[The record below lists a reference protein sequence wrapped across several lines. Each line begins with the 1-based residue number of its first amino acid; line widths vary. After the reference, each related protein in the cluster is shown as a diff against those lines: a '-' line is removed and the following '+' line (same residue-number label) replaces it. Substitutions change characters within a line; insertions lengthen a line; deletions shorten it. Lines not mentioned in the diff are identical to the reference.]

1 MKLNLN
7 KNQKYILAC
16 SNGPDSMALFDL
28 LLKNNYFFIVCFVNY
43 KTRIESDIEEENLRL
58 ICNKNNVKLET
69 LTYNLKDKKSDFENI
84 ARKIRYDFFVK
95 TAKKYNIKNIL
106 IAHHLDDLIE
116 TFLFQKNTNRLSEYY
131 GLVYKRLF
139 IDDIYLIRPL
149 LSYPKEKIIE
159 YCNENQII
167 YSTDYTNFSNIH
179 TRNKL
184 RNEVINNMNLLDKYK
199 IYLSILSKNLNL
211 SYLYKCTINLNEKY
225 LLNKSNLN
233 KLSIDDKY
241 RLIYKWLKINDVKKT
256 KNNDVDFILNNLNER
271 NKYHINKKII
281 TFCRDF
287 YYIFDENV
295 FEDTYSYSFENLKNN
310 NIFNINFE
318 IFGKKIKIDTTYLYV
333 EPLINYNKIK
343 ISSYEVNL
351 SKYLNDIHM
360 PLILRNIW
368 PSIVK
373 KTENEKELIYFPRY
387 QENYT
392 NQNENIFNF
401 DIKNLIKLILVDYKN
416 NQ

>member
-1 MKLNLN
+1 MKLNLD

-16 SNGPDSMALFDL
+16 SNGPDSMALFNL
-28 LLKNNYFFIVCFVNY
+28 LLKNNLFFIVCFVNY
-43 KTRIESDIEEENLRL
+43 KTRIESDIEEENLKL
-58 ICNKNNVKLET
+58 ICNKNNIKLET

-84 ARKIRYDFFVK
+84 ARKIRYDFFIK

-116 TFLFQKNTNRLSEYY
+116 TYLFQKNTNRLSEYY

-149 LSYPKEKIIE
+149 LSYPKEKIIK

-167 YSTDYTNFSNIH
+167 YSTDYTNFFNIH
-179 TRNKL
+179 TRNKI
-184 RNEVINNMNLLDKYK
+184 RNEIINNMDLLDKYK

-211 SYLYKCTINLNEKY
+211 SYLYKSNINLNEKY
-225 LLNKSNLN
+225 LLNKSYLN

-241 RLIYKWLKINDVKKT
+241 RLIYKWLKVNSIKKN

-295 FEDTYSYSFENLKNN
+295 FENTYTYSFEELKNN
-310 NIFNINFE
+310 NIFNMNFK
-318 IFGKKIKIDTTYLYV
+318 IFSEKFKIDTTYLYV
-333 EPLINYNKIK
+333 EPLINFNKIN
-343 ISSYEVNL
+343 ISSYEVGL
-351 SKYLNDIHM
+351 TKYLNDIHM

-368 PSIVK
+368 PCIVK
-373 KTENEKELIYFPRY
+373 KTKNEKELIYFPRY
-387 QENYT
+387 QENYK

-401 DIKNLIKLILVDYKN
+401 DIKNLIKLLLVDYKN